1 MILIDTIIYRKKL
14 KSEENS
20 LQTQTVLNEE
30 LSEEEI

>member
-1 MILIDTIIYRKKL
+1 MILIDTIIFRKKL

>member
-20 LQTQTVLNEE
+20 LQTQTVLNKE
-30 LSEEEI
+30 LAEEEI

>member
-1 MILIDTIIYRKKL
+1 MILIDTIIYRKQL

-20 LQTQTVLNEE
+20 LQTQTVLNKE

>member
-14 KSEENS
+14 KSEKNS